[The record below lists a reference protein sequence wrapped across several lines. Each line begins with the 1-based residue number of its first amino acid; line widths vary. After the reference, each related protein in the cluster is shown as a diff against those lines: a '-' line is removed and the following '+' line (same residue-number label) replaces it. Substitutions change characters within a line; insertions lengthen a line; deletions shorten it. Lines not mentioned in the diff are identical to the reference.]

1 MIMIREIIN
10 FTKDIIED
18 CPDIMQRNLKP
29 NGGLYI
35 FVDIDEAGNWVNEN
49 GVYGQDYLYLKTND
63 SESSIPISEI
73 TALEEEVKRVGTSM
87 NKVLDKSSQIFSC
100 SPYAVVFKKKSLTNE
115 KIPGIKGEKICKL
128 LPFYFENARKLCPLE
143 EQQRIVSFESIC
155 SIILKGLENFIRE
168 QADEKKIVLIDQLKD
183 DEYISIYLRSVS
195 LNDYKKAHDCYLKDK
210 LYNKGEFNKTVN
222 GILYGVSGFL
232 NGLND
237 KKLFLVHRTACMDEG
252 LCGRISFEE
261 ALLLDKFQSLILRK
275 VLPNPLPIA
284 VNQLENKLFLKLFHE
299 NETPLS
305 YRELIKSLFEQH
317 EIKELS
323 EFYLLN
329 YSKAKDIVINDI
341 DFVPMF
347 RYYFDKPLLIE
358 NVMLA
363 GYKRDEIFE
372 EERDIILKDIFSFEY
387 VVVREIFNNCLV
399 MIKKDG
405 SYKSLYFGEVDL
417 SKRSDNGKFLIYQ
430 LIMKYRY
437 AFYEYIYKSKQNVI
451 NVLMFDEMMFTSILA
466 SIKNEEV
473 KSRFSFNNVIK
484 RKLNIWFSLYNL
496 FNNNDKKK
504 EVMASNVTDL
514 MSKMRIVAKG
524 EAVLETPEEF
534 AFAAGQLVSYLMD
547 QSVASE
553 KNYSMLEPYLQKTK
567 SKHLQDAIAHVF
579 SQYKHAVSIYGKAFK
594 ALASNVLTYD
604 EDVDMKPL
612 LKYFLAGCFSNCV
625 IYEKEKEEENL
636 INYKY
641 KYDYDR
647 I

>member
-183 DEYISIYLRSVS
+183 DEYISIYLRSVL

-323 EFYLLN
+323 DFYLLN

-437 AFYEYIYKSKQNVI
+437 AFYEYIYKSKQNAI

-514 MSKMRIVAKG
+514 MSKMRLVAKG

-547 QSVASE
+547 QSVASD
-553 KNYSMLEPYLQKTK
+553 KTYSMLEPYLQKTK

-625 IYEKEKEEENL
+625 IYEKKEEN
-636 INYKY
+636 
-641 KYDYDR
+641 
-647 I
+647 

>member
-1 MIMIREIIN
+1 MIREIIN

-35 FVDIDEAGNWVNEN
+35 FVDMDEAGNWVNRN
-49 GVYGQDYLYLKTND
+49 GVYGQDYLYLKADD
-63 SESSIPISEI
+63 SESPISISTI
-73 TALEEEVKRVGTSM
+73 TAFEEEVKRVGTMM

-100 SPYAVVFKKKSLTNE
+100 SPYAVVFKKKSLANE
-115 KIPGIKGEKICKL
+115 KILGIKGEKICKL

-143 EQQRIVSFESIC
+143 EQRQIVDFEAIC
-155 SIILKGLENFIRE
+155 GLTLNGLENFTRE
-168 QADEKKIVLIDQLKD
+168 QSDEKRIILIDQLKD
-183 DEYISIYLRSVS
+183 DEYISIYLRSVP

-222 GILYGVSGFL
+222 GILYGVSDFL
-232 NGLND
+232 NGLNT

-252 LCGRISFEE
+252 LCGRIMFED

-284 VNQLENKLFLKLFHE
+284 VNQRENKLFLKLFHE

-347 RYYFDKPLLIE
+347 RYYFDTPLLIE

-372 EERDIILKDIFSFEY
+372 EEQDISLKDVFTFEY

-399 MIKKDG
+399 TVKKDG

-437 AFYEYIYKSKQNVI
+437 AFYEYIYKSKQNAI
-451 NVLMFDEMMFTSILA
+451 NALMFDEMMFTSILA

-484 RKLNIWFSLYNL
+484 KKLNIWFSLYNL
-496 FNNNDKKK
+496 FNNDKKK

-524 EAVLETPEEF
+524 EAILETPEEF
-534 AFAAGQLVSYLMD
+534 AFAAGQIVSFLMD
-547 QSVASE
+547 QSVASD
-553 KNYSMLEPYLQKTK
+553 KTYSMLEPYLQKTK
-567 SKHLQDAIAHVF
+567 SKHLQDAVAHVF
-579 SQYKHAVSIYGKAFK
+579 SQYKHAVYIYGKQGKTFK

-604 EDVDMKPL
+604 DDVDMKPL

-625 IYEKEKEEENL
+625 IYEKEKEEE
-636 INYKY
+636 K
-641 KYDYDR
+641 
-647 I
+647 

>member
-1 MIMIREIIN
+1 MIREIIN

-128 LPFYFENARKLCPLE
+128 LPFYFEKARELCPLE
-143 EQQRIVSFESIC
+143 VQQRIVSFESIC
-155 SIILKGLENFIRE
+155 GIILKGLENFIRE

-323 EFYLLN
+323 DFYLLN

-437 AFYEYIYKSKQNVI
+437 AFYEYIYKSKQNAI

-514 MSKMRIVAKG
+514 MSKMRLVAKG

-547 QSVASE
+547 QSVASD
-553 KNYSMLEPYLQKTK
+553 KTYSMLEPYLQKTK

-625 IYEKEKEEENL
+625 IYEKKEEN
-636 INYKY
+636 
-641 KYDYDR
+641 
-647 I
+647 

>member
-155 SIILKGLENFIRE
+155 GIILKELENFIRE

-252 LCGRISFEE
+252 LSGRISFEE

-284 VNQLENKLFLKLFHE
+284 VNQRENKLFLNLFHE

-329 YSKAKDIVINDI
+329 CSKAKDIVINDI

-372 EERDIILKDIFSFEY
+372 EERDISLKDIFSFEY

-437 AFYEYIYKSKQNVI
+437 AFYEYIYKSKQNAI

-514 MSKMRIVAKG
+514 MSKMRLVAKG

-547 QSVASE
+547 QSVASD
-553 KNYSMLEPYLQKTK
+553 KTYSMLEPYLQKTK

-625 IYEKEKEEENL
+625 IYEKKEEN
-636 INYKY
+636 
-641 KYDYDR
+641 
-647 I
+647 

>member
-155 SIILKGLENFIRE
+155 GIILKELENFIRE

-183 DEYISIYLRSVS
+183 DEYISIYLRSVL

-252 LCGRISFEE
+252 LSGRISFEE

-323 EFYLLN
+323 DFYLLN

-372 EERDIILKDIFSFEY
+372 EERDISLKDIFSFEY

-437 AFYEYIYKSKQNVI
+437 AFYEYIYKSKQNAI

-514 MSKMRIVAKG
+514 MSKMRLVAKG

-547 QSVASE
+547 QSVASD
-553 KNYSMLEPYLQKTK
+553 KTYSMLEPYLQKTK

-625 IYEKEKEEENL
+625 IYEKKEEN
-636 INYKY
+636 
-641 KYDYDR
+641 
-647 I
+647 

>member
-155 SIILKGLENFIRE
+155 GIILKELENFIRE

-252 LCGRISFEE
+252 LSGRISFEE

-284 VNQLENKLFLKLFHE
+284 VNQRENKLFLNLFHE

-323 EFYLLN
+323 DFYLLN

-372 EERDIILKDIFSFEY
+372 EERDISLKDIFSFEY

-437 AFYEYIYKSKQNVI
+437 AFYEYIYKSKQNAI

-514 MSKMRIVAKG
+514 MSKMRLVAKG

-547 QSVASE
+547 QSVASD
-553 KNYSMLEPYLQKTK
+553 KTYSMLEPYLQKTK

-625 IYEKEKEEENL
+625 IYEKKEEN
-636 INYKY
+636 
-641 KYDYDR
+641 
-647 I
+647 

>member
-323 EFYLLN
+323 DFYLLN

-437 AFYEYIYKSKQNVI
+437 AFYEYIYKSKQNAI

-473 KSRFSFNNVIK
+473 KSCFSFNNVIK

-514 MSKMRIVAKG
+514 MSKMRLVAKG

-547 QSVASE
+547 QSVASD
-553 KNYSMLEPYLQKTK
+553 KTYSMLEPYLQKTK

-625 IYEKEKEEENL
+625 IYEKKEEN
-636 INYKY
+636 
-641 KYDYDR
+641 
-647 I
+647 

>member
-115 KIPGIKGEKICKL
+115 NIPGIKGEKICKL

-323 EFYLLN
+323 DFYLLN

-437 AFYEYIYKSKQNVI
+437 AFYEYIYKSKQNAI

-514 MSKMRIVAKG
+514 MSKMRLVAKG

-547 QSVASE
+547 QSVASD
-553 KNYSMLEPYLQKTK
+553 KTYSMLEPYLQKTK

-625 IYEKEKEEENL
+625 IYEKKEEN
-636 INYKY
+636 
-641 KYDYDR
+641 
-647 I
+647 

>member
-18 CPDIMQRNLKP
+18 CPDIMQRYLKP

-35 FVDIDEAGNWVNEN
+35 FVDMDEAGNWVNEN

-63 SESSIPISEI
+63 SESPIPISEI
-73 TALEEEVKRVGTSM
+73 TAFEEEVKRVGTTM

-128 LPFYFENARKLCPLE
+128 LPFYFENARKLCLLE
-143 EQQRIVSFESIC
+143 EQQRIVNFEAIC
-155 SIILKGLENFIRE
+155 GIILNGVENFIRE
-168 QADEKKIVLIDQLKD
+168 HFDEKKIILVDQLKD

-232 NGLND
+232 NGLNT
-237 KKLFLVHRTACMDEG
+237 KKTFLVHRTACMDEG
-252 LCGRISFEE
+252 LSGRISFED
-261 ALLLDKFQSLILRK
+261 ALLLDKFQTLILRK

-284 VNQLENKLFLKLFHE
+284 VNQRENKLFLNLFHE

-347 RYYFDKPLLIE
+347 RYYFDKPVLIE
-358 NVMLA
+358 NVMLI
-363 GYKRDEIFE
+363 GKNQDGDFE
-372 EERDIILKDIFSFEY
+372 EGNSIQLKNIFDFENI
-387 VVVREIFNNCLV
+387 VVKEIFNRGENDLYSWYFKE
-399 MIKKDG
+399 IKSDQ
-405 SYKSLYFGEVDL
+405 SKSGYLM
-417 SKRSDNGKFLIYQ
+417 YQ
-430 LIMKYRY
+430 LSMKYRIP
-437 AFYEYIYKSKQNVI
+437 FYNYIYKSQQNAI
-451 NVLMFDEMMFTSILA
+451 NALMFDEIMFTSILA
-466 SIKNEEV
+466 NIVDKKKEV
-473 KSRFSFNNVIK
+473 KSFSSNYVIK
-484 RKLNIWFSLYNL
+484 KKLNIWFSLYNL
-496 FNNNDKKK
+496 FNHNDKKK

-547 QSVASE
+547 QSVASD
-553 KNYSMLEPYLQKTK
+553 KTYSMLEPYLQKTK

-625 IYEKEKEEENL
+625 IYEKKEEN
-636 INYKY
+636 
-641 KYDYDR
+641 
-647 I
+647 

>member
-1 MIMIREIIN
+1 MIREIIN

-155 SIILKGLENFIRE
+155 GIILKELENFIRE

-252 LCGRISFEE
+252 LSGRISFEE

-284 VNQLENKLFLKLFHE
+284 VNQRENKLFLNLFHE

-372 EERDIILKDIFSFEY
+372 EERDISLKDIFSFEY

-437 AFYEYIYKSKQNVI
+437 AFYEYIYKSKQNAI

-514 MSKMRIVAKG
+514 MSKMRLVAKG

-547 QSVASE
+547 QSVASD
-553 KNYSMLEPYLQKTK
+553 KTYSMLEPYLQKTK

-625 IYEKEKEEENL
+625 IYEKKEEN
-636 INYKY
+636 
-641 KYDYDR
+641 
-647 I
+647 

>member
-284 VNQLENKLFLKLFHE
+284 VNQLENKLFLNLFHE

-323 EFYLLN
+323 DFYLLN

-437 AFYEYIYKSKQNVI
+437 AFYEYIYKSKQNAI

-547 QSVASE
+547 KSVASE

-625 IYEKEKEEENL
+625 IYEKKEEN
-636 INYKY
+636 
-641 KYDYDR
+641 
-647 I
+647 

>member
-1 MIMIREIIN
+1 MIREIIN

-323 EFYLLN
+323 DFYLLN

-437 AFYEYIYKSKQNVI
+437 AFYEYIYKSKQNAI

-514 MSKMRIVAKG
+514 MSKMRLVAKG

-625 IYEKEKEEENL
+625 IYEKEKEEEN
-636 INYKY
+636 
-641 KYDYDR
+641 
-647 I
+647 

>member
-1 MIMIREIIN
+1 MIREIIN

-183 DEYISIYLRSVS
+183 DEYISIYLRSVA

-323 EFYLLN
+323 DFYLLN

-437 AFYEYIYKSKQNVI
+437 AFYEYIYKSKQNAI

-514 MSKMRIVAKG
+514 MSKMRLVAKG

-547 QSVASE
+547 QSVASD
-553 KNYSMLEPYLQKTK
+553 KTYSMLEPYLQKTK

-625 IYEKEKEEENL
+625 IYEKKEEN
-636 INYKY
+636 
-641 KYDYDR
+641 
-647 I
+647 

>member
-155 SIILKGLENFIRE
+155 GIILKGLENFIRE

-284 VNQLENKLFLKLFHE
+284 VNQLENKLFLNLFHE

-323 EFYLLN
+323 DFYLLN

-372 EERDIILKDIFSFEY
+372 EERDISLKDIFSFEY

-437 AFYEYIYKSKQNVI
+437 AFYEYIYKSKQNAI

-484 RKLNIWFSLYNL
+484 KKLNIWFSLHNL

-504 EVMASNVTDL
+504 EIMASNVTDL

-547 QSVASE
+547 QSVASD
-553 KNYSMLEPYLQKTK
+553 KTYSMLEPYLQKTK

-625 IYEKEKEEENL
+625 IYEKKEEN
-636 INYKY
+636 
-641 KYDYDR
+641 
-647 I
+647 

>member
-1 MIMIREIIN
+1 MIREIIN

-35 FVDIDEAGNWVNEN
+35 FVDMDEAGIWVNEN

-63 SESSIPISEI
+63 SESPIPISEI
-73 TALEEEVKRVGTSM
+73 TAFEEEVKRVGTTM
-87 NKVLDKSSQIFSC
+87 NKVLDKNSQIFSC

-128 LPFYFENARKLCPLE
+128 LPFYFENARKLCLLE
-143 EQQRIVSFESIC
+143 EQQRIVNFEAIC
-155 SIILKGLENFIRE
+155 GIILNGVENFIRE
-168 QADEKKIVLIDQLKD
+168 HFDEKKIILVDQLKD

-232 NGLND
+232 NGLNT
-237 KKLFLVHRTACMDEG
+237 KKTFLVHRTACMDEG
-252 LCGRISFEE
+252 LCGRITFED

-284 VNQLENKLFLKLFHE
+284 VNQRENKLFLNLFHE

-323 EFYLLN
+323 DYYLLN

-347 RYYFDKPLLIE
+347 RYYFDKPVLIE
-358 NVMLA
+358 NVMLI
-363 GYKRDEIFE
+363 GKNQDGDFE
-372 EERDIILKDIFSFEY
+372 EENSIQLKNIFDFENI
-387 VVVREIFNNCLV
+387 VVKEIFNRGENNLYSWYFKE
-399 MIKKDG
+399 IKSDQ
-405 SYKSLYFGEVDL
+405 SKSGYLM
-417 SKRSDNGKFLIYQ
+417 YQ
-430 LIMKYRY
+430 LSMKYRIP
-437 AFYEYIYKSKQNVI
+437 FYNYIYKSQQNAI
-451 NVLMFDEMMFTSILA
+451 NALMFDEIMFTSILA
-466 SIKNEEV
+466 NIVDKKKEV
-473 KSRFSFNNVIK
+473 KNCFSSNYVIK
-484 RKLNIWFSLYNL
+484 KKLNIWFSLYNL

-547 QSVASE
+547 QSVASD
-553 KNYSMLEPYLQKTK
+553 KTYSMLEPYLQKTK

-625 IYEKEKEEENL
+625 IFEKKEEN
-636 INYKY
+636 
-641 KYDYDR
+641 
-647 I
+647 

>member
-1 MIMIREIIN
+1 MIREIIN
-10 FTKDIIED
+10 FTKDIIKD

-35 FVDIDEAGNWVNEN
+35 FVDMDEAGNWVNEN

-63 SESSIPISEI
+63 SESPIPISEI
-73 TALEEEVKRVGTSM
+73 TAFEEEVKRVGTSM

-100 SPYAVVFKKKSLTNE
+100 SPYAIVFKKKSLTNE

-128 LPFYFENARKLCPLE
+128 LPFYFEKARKLCPLE
-143 EQQRIVSFESIC
+143 EQQRIVAFEAIC
-155 SIILKGLENFIRE
+155 RIILNSLENFIRE
-168 QADEKKIVLIDQLKD
+168 QSDEKKIILLDHLKD
-183 DEYISIYLRSVS
+183 DEYISIYLRSMS
-195 LNDYKKAHDCYLKDK
+195 LNDYKSAHNCYLKDK
-210 LYNKGEFNKTVN
+210 LFNKGGFNRMVADN
-222 GILYGVSGFL
+222 LYGVSGFL

-284 VNQLENKLFLKLFHE
+284 VNQLENKLFLNLFHE

-372 EERDIILKDIFSFEY
+372 EERDISLKDIFSFEY

-437 AFYEYIYKSKQNVI
+437 AFYEYIYKSKQNAI

-514 MSKMRIVAKG
+514 MSKMRLVAKG

-547 QSVASE
+547 QSVASD
-553 KNYSMLEPYLQKTK
+553 KTYSMLEPYLQKTK

-625 IYEKEKEEENL
+625 IYEKKEEN
-636 INYKY
+636 
-641 KYDYDR
+641 
-647 I
+647 

>member
-1 MIMIREIIN
+1 MIREIIN

-323 EFYLLN
+323 DFYLLN

-547 QSVASE
+547 KSVASE

-625 IYEKEKEEENL
+625 IYEKKEEN
-636 INYKY
+636 
-641 KYDYDR
+641 
-647 I
+647 

>member
-35 FVDIDEAGNWVNEN
+35 FVDMDEAGNWVNEN

-63 SESSIPISEI
+63 SESPIPISEI
-73 TALEEEVKRVGTSM
+73 TAFEEEVKRVGTTM

-115 KIPGIKGEKICKL
+115 EIPGIKGEKICKL

-323 EFYLLN
+323 DFYLLN
-329 YSKAKDIVINDI
+329 YSKVKDIVINDI
-341 DFVPMF
+341 DFVPVF

-547 QSVASE
+547 QSVASD
-553 KNYSMLEPYLQKTK
+553 KTYSMLEPYLQKTK

-625 IYEKEKEEENL
+625 IYEKKEEN
-636 INYKY
+636 
-641 KYDYDR
+641 
-647 I
+647 

>member
-10 FTKDIIED
+10 FTNDIIED

-155 SIILKGLENFIRE
+155 GIILKELENFIRE

-252 LCGRISFEE
+252 LSGRISFEE

-284 VNQLENKLFLKLFHE
+284 VNQRENKLFLNLFHE

-437 AFYEYIYKSKQNVI
+437 AFYEYIYKSKQNAI

-514 MSKMRIVAKG
+514 MSKMRLVAKG

-547 QSVASE
+547 QSVASD
-553 KNYSMLEPYLQKTK
+553 KTYSMLEPYLQKTK

-625 IYEKEKEEENL
+625 IYEKKEEN
-636 INYKY
+636 
-641 KYDYDR
+641 
-647 I
+647 

>member
-10 FTKDIIED
+10 FTNDIIED

-275 VLPNPLPIA
+275 VLPNPLSIA

-323 EFYLLN
+323 DFYLLN

-437 AFYEYIYKSKQNVI
+437 AFYEYIYKSKQNAI

-514 MSKMRIVAKG
+514 MSKMRLVAKG

-547 QSVASE
+547 QSVASD
-553 KNYSMLEPYLQKTK
+553 KTYSMLEPYLQKTK

-625 IYEKEKEEENL
+625 IYEKKEEN
-636 INYKY
+636 
-641 KYDYDR
+641 
-647 I
+647 

>member
-1 MIMIREIIN
+1 MIREIIN
-10 FTKDIIED
+10 FTNDIIED

-128 LPFYFENARKLCPLE
+128 LPFYFEKARELCPLE
-143 EQQRIVSFESIC
+143 VQQRIVSFESIC
-155 SIILKGLENFIRE
+155 GIILKGLENFIRE

-323 EFYLLN
+323 DFYLLN

-514 MSKMRIVAKG
+514 MSKMRLVAKG

-625 IYEKEKEEENL
+625 IYEKKEEN
-636 INYKY
+636 
-641 KYDYDR
+641 
-647 I
+647 

>member
-1 MIMIREIIN
+1 MIREIIN
-10 FTKDIIED
+10 FTNDIIED

-115 KIPGIKGEKICKL
+115 NIPGIKGEKICKL

-323 EFYLLN
+323 DFYLLN

-514 MSKMRIVAKG
+514 MSKMRLVAKG

-547 QSVASE
+547 KSVASE

-625 IYEKEKEEENL
+625 IYEKKEEN
-636 INYKY
+636 
-641 KYDYDR
+641 
-647 I
+647 

>member
-10 FTKDIIED
+10 FTNDIIED

-155 SIILKGLENFIRE
+155 GIILKELENFIRE

-183 DEYISIYLRSVS
+183 DEYISIYLRSVL

-252 LCGRISFEE
+252 LSGRISFEE

-284 VNQLENKLFLKLFHE
+284 VNQRENKLFLNLFHE

-323 EFYLLN
+323 DFYLLN

-372 EERDIILKDIFSFEY
+372 EERDISLKDIFSFEY

-437 AFYEYIYKSKQNVI
+437 AFYEYIYKSKQNAI

-514 MSKMRIVAKG
+514 MSKMRLVAKG

-547 QSVASE
+547 QSVASD
-553 KNYSMLEPYLQKTK
+553 KTYSMLEPYLQKTK

-625 IYEKEKEEENL
+625 IYEKKEEN
-636 INYKY
+636 
-641 KYDYDR
+641 
-647 I
+647 

>member
-323 EFYLLN
+323 DFYLLN

-341 DFVPMF
+341 DFVPLF

-437 AFYEYIYKSKQNVI
+437 AFYEYIYKSKQNAI

-514 MSKMRIVAKG
+514 MSKMRLVAKG

-547 QSVASE
+547 QSVASD
-553 KNYSMLEPYLQKTK
+553 KTYSMLEPYLQKTK

-625 IYEKEKEEENL
+625 IYEKKEEN
-636 INYKY
+636 
-641 KYDYDR
+641 
-647 I
+647 

>member
-1 MIMIREIIN
+1 MIREIIN
-10 FTKDIIED
+10 FTKDIIGD

-35 FVDIDEAGNWVNEN
+35 FVDIDEAGNRVNEN

-323 EFYLLN
+323 DFYLLN

-437 AFYEYIYKSKQNVI
+437 AFYEYIYKSKQNAI

-514 MSKMRIVAKG
+514 MSKMRLVAKG

-547 QSVASE
+547 QSVASD
-553 KNYSMLEPYLQKTK
+553 KTYSMLEPYLQKTK

-625 IYEKEKEEENL
+625 IYEKKEEN
-636 INYKY
+636 
-641 KYDYDR
+641 
-647 I
+647 

>member
-1 MIMIREIIN
+1 MIREIIN
-10 FTKDIIED
+10 FTKDIIKD

-35 FVDIDEAGNWVNEN
+35 FVDMDEAGNWVNEN

-63 SESSIPISEI
+63 SESPIPISEI
-73 TALEEEVKRVGTSM
+73 TAFEEEVKRVGTSM

-100 SPYAVVFKKKSLTNE
+100 SPYAIVFKKKSLTNE

-128 LPFYFENARKLCPLE
+128 LPFYFEKARKLCPLE
-143 EQQRIVSFESIC
+143 EQQRIVAFEAIC
-155 SIILKGLENFIRE
+155 RIILNSLENFIRE
-168 QADEKKIVLIDQLKD
+168 QSDEKKIILLDHLKD
-183 DEYISIYLRSVS
+183 DEYISIYLRSMS
-195 LNDYKKAHDCYLKDK
+195 LNDYKSAHNCYLKDK
-210 LYNKGEFNKTVN
+210 LFNKGGFNRMVADN
-222 GILYGVSGFL
+222 LYGVSGFL

-323 EFYLLN
+323 DFYLLN

-437 AFYEYIYKSKQNVI
+437 AFYEYIYKSKQNAI

-514 MSKMRIVAKG
+514 MSKMRLVAKG

-625 IYEKEKEEENL
+625 IYEKKEEN
-636 INYKY
+636 
-641 KYDYDR
+641 
-647 I
+647 

>member
-10 FTKDIIED
+10 FTNDIIED

-155 SIILKGLENFIRE
+155 GIILKELENFIRE

-183 DEYISIYLRSVS
+183 DEYISIYLRSVL

-252 LCGRISFEE
+252 LSGRISFEE

-284 VNQLENKLFLKLFHE
+284 VNQRENKLFLNLFHE

-372 EERDIILKDIFSFEY
+372 EERDISLKDIFSFEY

-437 AFYEYIYKSKQNVI
+437 AFYEYIYKSKQNAI

-514 MSKMRIVAKG
+514 MSKMRLVAKG

-547 QSVASE
+547 QSVASD
-553 KNYSMLEPYLQKTK
+553 KTYSMLEPYLQKTK

-625 IYEKEKEEENL
+625 IYEKKEEN
-636 INYKY
+636 
-641 KYDYDR
+641 
-647 I
+647 

>member
-63 SESSIPISEI
+63 SESSMPISEI

-323 EFYLLN
+323 DFYLLN

-437 AFYEYIYKSKQNVI
+437 AFYEYIYKSKQNAI

-514 MSKMRIVAKG
+514 MSKMRLVAKG

-547 QSVASE
+547 QSVASD
-553 KNYSMLEPYLQKTK
+553 KTYSMLEPYLQKTK

-625 IYEKEKEEENL
+625 IYEKKEEN
-636 INYKY
+636 
-641 KYDYDR
+641 
-647 I
+647 

>member
-1 MIMIREIIN
+1 MIREIIN

-115 KIPGIKGEKICKL
+115 KILGIKGEKICKL

-323 EFYLLN
+323 DFYLLN

-437 AFYEYIYKSKQNVI
+437 AFYEYIYKSKQNAI

-514 MSKMRIVAKG
+514 MSKMRLVAKG

-547 QSVASE
+547 QSVASD
-553 KNYSMLEPYLQKTK
+553 KTYSMLEPYLQKTK

-625 IYEKEKEEENL
+625 IYEKKEEN
-636 INYKY
+636 
-641 KYDYDR
+641 
-647 I
+647 

>member
-10 FTKDIIED
+10 FTNDIIED

-275 VLPNPLPIA
+275 VLPNPLSIA

-323 EFYLLN
+323 DFYLLN

-372 EERDIILKDIFSFEY
+372 EERDISLKDIFSFEY

-437 AFYEYIYKSKQNVI
+437 AFYEYIYKSKQNAI

-514 MSKMRIVAKG
+514 MSKMRLVAKG

-547 QSVASE
+547 QSVASD
-553 KNYSMLEPYLQKTK
+553 KTYSMLEPYLQKTK

-579 SQYKHAVSIYGKAFK
+579 SQYKHAVSIYGKA
-594 ALASNVLTYD
+594 LASNVLTYD

-625 IYEKEKEEENL
+625 IYEKKEEN
-636 INYKY
+636 
-641 KYDYDR
+641 
-647 I
+647 

>member
-317 EIKELS
+317 EIKKLS
-323 EFYLLN
+323 DFYLLN

-437 AFYEYIYKSKQNVI
+437 AFYEYIYKSKQNAI

-514 MSKMRIVAKG
+514 MSKMRLVAKG

-547 QSVASE
+547 QSVASD
-553 KNYSMLEPYLQKTK
+553 KTYSMLEPYLQKTK

-625 IYEKEKEEENL
+625 IYEKKEEN
-636 INYKY
+636 
-641 KYDYDR
+641 
-647 I
+647 

>member
-155 SIILKGLENFIRE
+155 GIILKELENFIRE

-252 LCGRISFEE
+252 LSGRISFEE

-284 VNQLENKLFLKLFHE
+284 VNQRENKLFLNLFHE

-372 EERDIILKDIFSFEY
+372 EERDISLKDIFSFEY

-437 AFYEYIYKSKQNVI
+437 AFYEYIYKSKQNAI

-514 MSKMRIVAKG
+514 MSKMRLVAKG

-547 QSVASE
+547 QSVASD
-553 KNYSMLEPYLQKTK
+553 KTYSMLEPYLQKTK

-625 IYEKEKEEENL
+625 IYEKKEEN
-636 INYKY
+636 
-641 KYDYDR
+641 
-647 I
+647 

>member
-323 EFYLLN
+323 DFYLLN

-347 RYYFDKPLLIE
+347 HYYFDKPLLIE

-372 EERDIILKDIFSFEY
+372 EERDISLKDIFSFEY

-437 AFYEYIYKSKQNVI
+437 AFYEYIYKSKQNAI

-473 KSRFSFNNVIK
+473 KSRFYFNKVIK
-484 RKLNIWFSLYNL
+484 RKLNILFSLYNL

-547 QSVASE
+547 KSVASE

>member
-323 EFYLLN
+323 DFYLLN

-437 AFYEYIYKSKQNVI
+437 AFYEYIYKSKQNAI

-514 MSKMRIVAKG
+514 MSKMRLVAKG

-547 QSVASE
+547 QSVASD
-553 KNYSMLEPYLQKTK
+553 KTYSMLEPYLQKTK

-625 IYEKEKEEENL
+625 IYEKKEEN
-636 INYKY
+636 
-641 KYDYDR
+641 
-647 I
+647 

>member
-323 EFYLLN
+323 DFYLLN

-437 AFYEYIYKSKQNVI
+437 AFYEYIYKSKQNAI

-514 MSKMRIVAKG
+514 MSKMRLVAKG

-547 QSVASE
+547 QSVASD
-553 KNYSMLEPYLQKTK
+553 KTYSMLEPYLQKTK

-625 IYEKEKEEENL
+625 IYEKEKEEEN
-636 INYKY
+636 
-641 KYDYDR
+641 
-647 I
+647 

>member
-10 FTKDIIED
+10 FTNDIIED

-115 KIPGIKGEKICKL
+115 NIPGIKGEKICKL

-323 EFYLLN
+323 DFYLLN

-372 EERDIILKDIFSFEY
+372 EERDISLKDIFSFEY

-437 AFYEYIYKSKQNVI
+437 AFYEYIYKSKQNAI

-514 MSKMRIVAKG
+514 MSKMRLVAKG

-547 QSVASE
+547 QSVASD
-553 KNYSMLEPYLQKTK
+553 KTYSMLEPYLQKTK

-625 IYEKEKEEENL
+625 IYEKKEEN
-636 INYKY
+636 
-641 KYDYDR
+641 
-647 I
+647 

>member
-10 FTKDIIED
+10 FTNDIIED

-115 KIPGIKGEKICKL
+115 NIPGIKGEKICKL

-323 EFYLLN
+323 DFYLLN

-437 AFYEYIYKSKQNVI
+437 AFYEYIYKSKQNAI

-514 MSKMRIVAKG
+514 MSKMRLVAKG

-625 IYEKEKEEENL
+625 IYEKKEEN
-636 INYKY
+636 
-641 KYDYDR
+641 
-647 I
+647 

>member
-49 GVYGQDYLYLKTND
+49 GVYGQDYLYLNSND
-63 SESSIPISEI
+63 SESPIPISEI

-143 EQQRIVSFESIC
+143 GQQQIIDFEAIC
-155 SIILKGLENFIRE
+155 DIILNGLENFIRE
-168 QADEKKIVLIDQLKD
+168 HSDEKKVILVDQLKD
-183 DEYISIYLRSVS
+183 DEYVSIYLRSV
-195 LNDYKKAHDCYLKDK
+195 LLKNYKIAHNCYLKDK
-210 LYNKGEFNKTVN
+210 LFNKGGFNRTVADN
-222 GILYGVSGFL
+222 LYGVSGFL

-252 LCGRISFEE
+252 LCGRITFED

-284 VNQLENKLFLKLFHE
+284 INQRKINQLLLNLFHE

-323 EFYLLN
+323 DFYLLN

-363 GYKRDEIFE
+363 GYKQDEIFE
-372 EERDIILKDIFSFEY
+372 EERDISLKDIFSFEY

-417 SKRSDNGKFLIYQ
+417 SKKSDNGKFLIYQ

-437 AFYEYIYKSKQNVI
+437 AFYEYIYKSKQNAI

-547 QSVASE
+547 QSVASD
-553 KNYSMLEPYLQKTK
+553 KTYSMLEPYLQKTK
-567 SKHLQDAIAHVF
+567 SKHLQDAIVHVF

-625 IYEKEKEEENL
+625 IYEKKEEN
-636 INYKY
+636 
-641 KYDYDR
+641 
-647 I
+647 

>member
-10 FTKDIIED
+10 FTNDIIED

-128 LPFYFENARKLCPLE
+128 LPFYFEKARELCPLE
-143 EQQRIVSFESIC
+143 VQQRIVSFESIC
-155 SIILKGLENFIRE
+155 GIILKGLENFIRE

-222 GILYGVSGFL
+222 GILYGL

-252 LCGRISFEE
+252 LSGRISFEE

-284 VNQLENKLFLKLFHE
+284 VNQRENKLFLNLFHE

-347 RYYFDKPLLIE
+347 HYYFDKPLLIE

-372 EERDIILKDIFSFEY
+372 EERDISLRDIFSFEY

-437 AFYEYIYKSKQNVI
+437 AFYEYIYKSKQNAI
-451 NVLMFDEMMFTSILA
+451 NALMFDEMMFTSILA
-466 SIKNEEV
+466 SIKNEKM

-514 MSKMRIVAKG
+514 MSKMRIIAKG

-547 QSVASE
+547 KSVASD
-553 KNYSMLEPYLQKTK
+553 KTYSMLEPYLQKTK
-567 SKHLQDAIAHVF
+567 SKHLQDAIAHIF

-604 EDVDMKPL
+604 DDVDMKPL

-625 IYEKEKEEENL
+625 IYEKKEEN
-636 INYKY
+636 
-641 KYDYDR
+641 
-647 I
+647 

>member
-1 MIMIREIIN
+1 MIREIIN
-10 FTKDIIED
+10 FTNDIIED

-115 KIPGIKGEKICKL
+115 NIPGIKGEKICKL

-183 DEYISIYLRSVS
+183 DEYISIYLRSVL
-195 LNDYKKAHDCYLKDK
+195 LNDYKKAHDYYLKDK

-323 EFYLLN
+323 DFYLLN

-547 QSVASE
+547 KSVASE

-625 IYEKEKEEENL
+625 IYEKKEEN
-636 INYKY
+636 
-641 KYDYDR
+641 
-647 I
+647 